1 MGMTPGTS
9 RAEIGV
15 WVAPSHARLP
25 RVDGCAGDR
34 LRHWRACRASVS
46 ALAGLPSVGFVIG
59 WPAEH
64 GSALPGMAASAF
76 GFGWALRH
84 TSDLS
89 SPLIPP

>member
-1 MGMTPGTS
+1 MLGCLGLTGAPVIGFFIGGP
-9 RAEIGV
+9 AE
-15 WVAPSHARLP
+15 R
-25 RVDGCAGDR
+25 R
-34 LRHWRACRASVS
+34 LRHWRACRASAS
-46 ALAGLPSVGFVIG
+46 ALAGLPSVGFVTG
-59 WPAEH
+59 GPAEH

>member
-9 RAEIGV
+9 RPEIGV
-15 WVAPSHARLP
+15 
-25 RVDGCAGDR
+25 
-34 LRHWRACRASVS
+34 
-46 ALAGLPSVGFVIG
+46 AGLPSVGFVIG

-64 GSALPGMAASAF
+64 GSALPGRAASVF